1 MAKIP
6 PIKRFRSE
14 DYPDIPANFLSNLSL
29 ALEAVVGALDR
40 FINWDNV
47 SGQLYDRVTIPKS
60 QTISPSTPFLL
71 PYEHRYPP
79 VAVVM
84 GGIWL
89 KGADAKTSLAVN
101 VTIEWDYDSTNRQI
115 IIKALT
121 GISQPLSADY
131 QITLLA
137 FAR

>member
-14 DYPDIPANFLSNLSL
+14 DYPDIPANFLSNLSMAVE
-29 ALEAVVGALDR
+29 ALVGALDR
-40 FINWDNV
+40 FINWENI
-47 SGQLYDRVTIPKS
+47 SGQVYDRVTIPKS
-60 QTISPSTPFLL
+60 QTISPSTPYLL
-71 PYEHRYPP
+71 PYDHRFPP
-79 VAVVM
+79 IAVIL

-89 KGADAKTSLAVN
+89 KGSDASSALNVN
-101 VTIEWDYDSTNRQI
+101 VTVEWNYDSTKKQI
-115 IIKALT
+115 VIKALT
-121 GISQPLSADY
+121 GIAQPLTADY